1 MRNKYRLSIMIV
13 LIIMLF
19 MYLLDVVGV
28 TEEMNFAFALAALVL
43 SISMA
48 IDTFAKQSKI
58 AEVIIFVLEIF
69 ALLIIVLLPN
79 FKDLSFLKELMS
91 ILDTN
96 VLLILALFFTFA
108 GQWATEIKIKDIENR
123 KGK

>member
-28 TEEMNFAFALAALVL
+28 TEEMNFAFTLAALVL

-79 FKDLSFLKELMS
+79 FKDLSFLEKLMS

-108 GQWATEIKIKDIENR
+108 GQWATEIKIKDIDNR

>member
-28 TEEMNFAFALAALVL
+28 TEEMNFAFTLAALVL

-79 FKDLSFLKELMS
+79 FKDLSFLEELMS

-108 GQWATEIKIKDIENR
+108 GQWATEIKIKDIDNR

>member
-28 TEEMNFAFALAALVL
+28 TEEMNFAFTLAALLL

-79 FKDLSFLKELMS
+79 FKDLSFLEELMS